1 MLVWISTLSA
11 TAGENGYQ
19 DRIRQLESETAELR
33 GQLEELRES
42 VGSTPKAGQARNPTF
57 TNMRAP
63 CEQIQHKDSKT
74 SLAGYNNDI
83 SLPGDEAAAIME
95 SLRPEIAAEA
105 KKAAWTKGDFKIVP
119 YGFLWTSMISQT
131 SRTTPGSYT
140 LWVPSADEQGESAFI
155 LDARR
160 TRLGLNVEGPRIP
173 YFCCAKSGGTVEIDF
188 QSPVTSDF
196 ENRAT
201 VQLRHAYWEVQDES
215 FRFLVG
221 QNWDI
226 VSPLYPST
234 LSYSV
239 GWDGGNIGYRR
250 PLVRF
255 DRHFYPS
262 STLKLTGEIGVAA
275 DIVSDLA
282 TATGVRREPSDW
294 PVIEGRIAATLGQR
308 GEGCRNVVIG
318 FSGHVGE
325 QGFDFL
331 NTLPAS
337 LNPLGLPPQDD
348 VRLLTWSMN
357 MDVLIPVSDRLTF
370 KGEYF
375 NGANLGTFL
384 GGIGQGV
391 CPCLRKSIRANGG
404 WMELGYDVTSRWHM
418 ITGFGIDDP
427 NVEADALFG
436 RRYNQF
442 IFSNMNYDL
451 TKKLNVGLE
460 ITFWKTLYYET
471 RPGLTEPAPGEST
484 VFEFVAK
491 YGF

>member
-1 MLVWISTLSA
+1 M
-11 TAGENGYQ
+11 ERR
-19 DRIRQLESETAELR
+19 RIVIVALALACFMAPAAIADDDMTQARIHQLESETAELR
-33 GQLEELRES
+33 HQLDELRTS
-42 VGSTPKAGQARNPTF
+42 VGNGPQALPVSYGRT
-57 TNMRAP
+57 A
-63 CEQIQHKDSKT
+63 
-74 SLAGYNNDI
+74 
-83 SLPGDEAAAIME
+83 LPGEEAAAIIE
-95 SLRPEIAAEA
+95 SLRPEIATEA
-105 KKAAWTKGDFKIVP
+105 KKAAWTKGEFRIVP
-119 YGFLWTSMISQT
+119 YGFLWASMISQT
-131 SRTTPGSYT
+131 ERTTPGSYT
-140 LWVPSADEQGESAFI
+140 LWVPSSDDQGESAFV

-160 TRLGLNVEGPRIP
+160 TRLGLNIEGPTVP
-173 YFCCAKSGGTVEIDF
+173 YFHCATSSGTVEIDF

-201 VQLRHAYWEVQDES
+201 VQLRHAFWEVKDDD

-255 DRHFYPS
+255 DRYYYPTD
-262 STLKLTGEIGVAA
+262 TLKLTGEIGLAA
-275 DIVSDLA
+275 DIVTDLG
-282 TATGVRREPSDW
+282 TVTGGRRETSDW
-294 PVIEGRIAATLGQR
+294 PVIEGRIAATLGPR
-308 GEGCRNVVIG
+308 GEDGRNTMIG

-325 QGFDFL
+325 QGFDFFD
-331 NTLPAS
+331 TIPAD
-337 LNPLGLPPQDD
+337 LNPLGLPAEDD

-357 MDVLIPVSDRLTF
+357 VDLLVPLSRRLTF

-391 CPCLRKSIRANGG
+391 CPCLRQSIRANGG
-404 WMELGYDVTSRWHM
+404 WAELGYDLTSRWH
-418 ITGFGIDDP
+418 TYAGFGIDDP
-427 NVEADALFG
+427 NVEADALLG
-436 RRYNQF
+436 RKYNQF
-442 IFSNMNYDL
+442 IFTNMTYDL
-451 TKKLNVGLE
+451 TKRLNMGLE
-460 ITFWKTLYYET
+460 ITFWKTLYYEARAGRT
-471 RPGLTEPAPGEST
+471 TPDPGESA